1 MRLLRQD
8 EKGMA
13 TAELLFVTI
22 LALFII
28 GSMVSIITSGMEK
41 TQTGSLGEVR
51 AMGEKIAE
59 TINIA
64 HTNGDGYSLN
74 INIPP
79 ATNGYPYLTAQVTN
93 VGGSQ
98 YLKVYLGG
106 TPTSGARNVA
116 IKLIPNTVQT
126 SVANSGGNDYMTNG
140 YTYTVS
146 NNNGTISIKQGPYI
160 G

>member
-1 MRLLRQD
+1 MRLLRHD

-22 LALFII
+22 LSLFII
-28 GSMVSIITSGMEK
+28 GSMVSIISSGMEK

-79 ATNGYPYLTAQVTN
+79 AINGTPYLTAKVTN
-93 VGGSQ
+93 VSGTE
-98 YLKVYLGG
+98 YITVYLGG
-106 TPTSGARNVA
+106 TPTSGVRNVP

-126 SVANSGGNDYMTNG
+126 NVANSGGNNYMTNG
-140 YTYTVS
+140 YTYTVR
-146 NNNGTISIKQGPYI
+146 NNNGTISITQGPYL